1 MKTLQQYI
9 NEAGHYETREFI
21 DPDTAE
27 VVQVTTWIEDPDP
40 TKELEKLEKAKDDAK
55 RYEQA
60 RKRQEEYYKKINPLE
75 DELWGY
81 ENELK
86 ETIRNIRTTKTDM
99 EEEVGQYYSKGD
111 YEGGDKA
118 SQKYGVILNKLDD
131 TVQKLKK
138 KINNVQSR
146 IDALHTQYGDIWNF

>member
-21 DPDTAE
+21 DPDTDE
-27 VVQVTTWIEDPDP
+27 VVHVTKWIEDPDP
-40 TKELEKLEKAKDDAK
+40 TKELEKLEKAKDDTK

-60 RKRQEEYYKKINPLE
+60 RKKQEEYYKKINPLE

-81 ENELK
+81 ESELK
-86 ETIRNIRTTKTDM
+86 DAIRDIRTTKTDM

-111 YEGGDKA
+111 YEGGDKIG
-118 SQKYGVILNKLDD
+118 QKYGVALDKLDD
-131 TVQKLKK
+131 KIQKLKK
-138 KINNVQSR
+138 KINDVQSR
-146 IDALHTQYGDIWNF
+146 IDALHAQYEGIWDF